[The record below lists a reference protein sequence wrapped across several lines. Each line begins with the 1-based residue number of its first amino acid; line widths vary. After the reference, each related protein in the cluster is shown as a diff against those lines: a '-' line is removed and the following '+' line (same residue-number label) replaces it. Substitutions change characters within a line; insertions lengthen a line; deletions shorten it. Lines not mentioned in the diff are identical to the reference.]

1 MGSSDNLSSDPDIF
15 QLRTALQMFIRHY
28 DWLQVLTMEQA
39 VFKIAVTVKYGLL
52 GSSDSL
58 SSDSDIVQLRMALQV
73 SNSHFD

>member
-1 MGSSDNLSSDPDIF
+1 
-15 QLRTALQMFIRHY
+15 MFIRHY

-58 SSDSDIVQLRMALQV
+58 SSDSDIVQLRTALQV